1 MDEKMVSEGKGL
13 AWLSYLGILL
23 LIPLLVNKDNEYSKF
38 HVKQGIVL
46 LVCTLIYSSG
56 MYILHF
62 IPFINCLGWIIAFGI
77 WLFFLILTI
86 MGIVNALTGK
96 TESLPFIGQFAEKIK
111 I

>member
-1 MDEKMVSEGKGL
+1 MEKKSIDEGKGL

-46 LVCTLIYSSG
+46 LICWIISSVASI
-56 MYILHF
+56 ILAF
-62 IPFINCLGWIIAFGI
+62 IPIIGWLISAAI
-77 WLFFLILTI
+77 WIFLFVIMI
-86 MGIVNALTGK
+86 MGIIKALSGK
-96 TESLPFIGQFAEKIK
+96 TELLPMIGKYAEKIK

>member
-1 MDEKMVSEGKGL
+1 MDEKMVNEGKEL

-23 LIPLLVNKDNEYSKF
+23 FIPLLVNKDNEYSKF

-46 LVCTLIYSSG
+46 LVCMVIYSSG

-62 IPFINCLGWIIAFGI
+62 IPFVNYMGWIIAYVM

-86 MGIVNALTGK
+86 MGIVNALAGK
-96 TESLPFIGQFAEKIK
+96 TEPLPFIGQFAEK
-111 I
+111 

>member
-1 MDEKMVSEGKGL
+1 MEKKSIDEGKGL

-46 LVCTLIYSSG
+46 LICWIISSVASI
-56 MYILHF
+56 ILAF
-62 IPFINCLGWIIAFGI
+62 IPIIGWLISAAI
-77 WLFFLILTI
+77 WIFLFVIMI
-86 MGIVNALTGK
+86 MGIIKALIGK
-96 TESLPFIGQFAEKIK
+96 TELLPMIGKYAEKIK